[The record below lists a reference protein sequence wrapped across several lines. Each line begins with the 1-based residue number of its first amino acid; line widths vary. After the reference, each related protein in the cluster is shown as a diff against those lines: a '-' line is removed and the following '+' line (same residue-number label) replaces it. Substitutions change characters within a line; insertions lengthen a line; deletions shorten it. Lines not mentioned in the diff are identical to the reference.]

1 MGIPKEKK
9 QGMLANL
16 IAVAVL
22 FGLLVLL
29 KSTGNIDSYVQG
41 IMIQCFYTI
50 IMVASLN
57 IATGFLGQIALGHA
71 GFMAVGAYTSALV
84 TKAVAGAGILAGGSG
99 MENFLLLMI
108 GILSGSVMAALLGA
122 MVGIPALRLR
132 GDYLAIITLGF
143 GEIIRVVIQNL
154 KFAGGKG
161 LAEGQAGQALI
172 GIKSLDTLYVVFFVM
187 VVCVA
192 ALVCFVRGK
201 YGRAIMAIREDD
213 IASEASGLNNT
224 YYKVLAFT
232 VAAFFA
238 GVAGAL
244 FAHRGTGTIQPGD
257 FTFLKST
264 EYVIMVVMGGMGSL
278 TGSVIAAVALTV
290 LPEALRAFAEYR
302 MLIYSIVLVLMMI
315 FRPIG
320 LCGKYEFSLLRALK
334 NLPQNLA
341 NLPQNTKRVFGD
353 MLENAKQFP
362 MRVKGW
368 FTKKDYDE
376 DEDED
381 TEVEVNA

>member
-1 MGIPKEKK
+1 M
-9 QGMLANL
+9 
-16 IAVAVL
+16 
-22 FGLLVLL
+22 
-29 KSTGNIDSYVQG
+29 
-41 IMIQCFYTI
+41 
-50 IMVASLN
+50 
-57 IATGFLGQIALGHA
+57 
-71 GFMAVGAYTSALV
+71 
-84 TKAVAGAGILAGGSG
+84 
-99 MENFLLLMI
+99 
-108 GILSGSVMAALLGA
+108 
-122 MVGIPALRLR
+122 
-132 GDYLAIITLGF
+132 
-143 GEIIRVVIQNL
+143 
-154 KFAGGKG
+154 
-161 LAEGQAGQALI
+161 
-172 GIKSLDTLYVVFFVM
+172 
-187 VVCVA
+187 A

-362 MRVKGW
+362 VRVKGW
-368 FTKKDYDE
+368 FTKKDYEE